1 MRGETTN
8 DHILELVKLTAKTIR
23 TEASRDCRIRHIL
36 PYCLPLLGRSS
47 ILVVPSSAL
56 ALQHSS
62 HLADVRP
69 AGICS
74 DHFKN
79 TGDFSVRYLSVYWL
93 YILIS
98 QSQ

>member
-1 MRGETTN
+1 M
-8 DHILELVKLTAKTIR
+8 IA
-23 TEASRDCRIRHIL
+23 ASGT
-36 PYCLPLLGRSS
+36 YCLPLLGRSS

-93 YILIS
+93 YILILILNNKNKEPG
-98 QSQ
+98 